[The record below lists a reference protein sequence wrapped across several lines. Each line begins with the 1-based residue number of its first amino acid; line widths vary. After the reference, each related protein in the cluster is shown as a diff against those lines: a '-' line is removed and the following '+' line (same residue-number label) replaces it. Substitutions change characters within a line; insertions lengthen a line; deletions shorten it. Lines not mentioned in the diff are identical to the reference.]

1 MISNVATNSYLNM
14 ITCNVDG
21 DSYEL
26 AFDNG
31 GTLCEVIINGVANSD
46 YDEDLIDSI
55 ISASM

>member
-1 MISNVATNSYLNM
+1 MISNVISNSIMNS
-14 ITCNVDG
+14 ITCDVDG
-21 DSYEL
+21 DQYEL

-31 GTLCEVIINGVANSD
+31 DTLCEVIINGVANSD